1 MKKFPTC
8 YLAPISEY
16 THRAYRELCKKRGA
30 EFTFA
35 PLINTTQII
44 HQKDKNIH
52 RFIDFEKEKKVGIQL
67 FGSRPEEYP
76 RAIERINT
84 FEKIKWLDVNAGCP
98 MPKITKIGA
107 GSRLLTNQD
116 TLIEILKSI
125 QGFDFTKSVKIR
137 LLKNSESTK
146 KLVEKLSPLV
156 DVIIIHGRTP
166 EQRYSGTAN
175 WDIIKEI
182 NETTDNFI
190 IGNGDI
196 QTIAQGKKYIKEKY
210 CDGFMIGREAM
221 KNPWLFSK
229 KDANPKK
236 IFFEYYKF
244 YKKYKISNPND
255 LKQKAIQFFHSFRG
269 AKELRSTIGNM
280 FSEEEIVGYIKDH
293 DFK

>member
-1 MKKFPTC
+1 MTTFPKI

-16 THRAYRELCKKRGA
+16 TNRPFRELCKKSGA

-52 RFIDFEKEKKVGIQL
+52 KFIDFTKEKKVGIQL
-67 FGSRPEEYP
+67 FGTKPEEYP
-76 RAIERINT
+76 LAIERINT
-84 FEKIKWLDVNAGCP
+84 FEKIKWLDINAGCP
-98 MPKITKIGA
+98 MPKIIKIGA

-125 QGFDFTKSVKIR
+125 QSFDFTKSVKIR
-137 LLKNSESTK
+137 ILKNKESTK
-146 KLVEKLSPLV
+146 KLVEKISSFV

-166 EQRYSGTAN
+166 EQRYSGTTD
-175 WDIIKEI
+175 WEIIKELK
-182 NETTDNFI
+182 ETTDNFI

-196 QTIAQGKKYIKEKY
+196 QTIAQGKKYLKEKY
-210 CDGFMIGREAM
+210 CNGFMIGREAM
-221 KNPWLFSK
+221 KNPWVFSK

-236 IFFEYYKF
+236 IFFEYYKLF
-244 YKKYKISNPND
+244 KKYNLTNPND

-280 FSEEEIVGYIKDH
+280 FNEDEIVNYIKD
-293 DFK
+293 KL